1 MRLASWANTNCYQE
15 LKMNLIERPRR
26 LRRTATIRAL
36 VRETRLSPDD
46 FVYPLFVCEGEGIR
60 REIGSM
66 PGAFNLS
73 VDELVKEVEAARSAG
88 VRSVILFGVPSKKD
102 AAGTQAYAEDGI
114 TQRAIRAL
122 KREVKDTLVIA
133 DNCLCEYTDH
143 GHCGVIEEGEVLND
157 PTLDLLAQTA
167 VSQAEA
173 GADIIAPSNMMDGFV
188 VAIRDALDESGFE
201 HIPIMSY
208 AVKYA
213 SGFYGPFRE
222 AAQSAP
228 QFGDRRGYQMDPA
241 NSREAMR
248 EAELDYQQGADMLM
262 VKPALPYLDII
273 RAVRERFDLPIAAY
287 QVSGEYAMIK
297 AAARLGWIDEERV
310 ALESLTSI
318 KRAGADIILT
328 YFARELANRLS

>member
-1 MRLASWANTNCYQE
+1 
-15 LKMNLIERPRR
+15 MNLIERPRR
-26 LRRTATIRAL
+26 LRRTATLREL
-36 VRETRLSPDD
+36 VRETTLSPDD
-46 FVYPLFVCEGEGIR
+46 FVYPLFVCEGEGVR

-73 VDELVKEVEAARSAG
+73 IDELVKEVQEARKVG
-88 VRSVILFGVPSKKD
+88 VHSVILFGVPDQKD

-114 TQRAIRAL
+114 TQKAIRAL

-143 GHCGVIEEGEVLND
+143 GHCGVIEDGEVLND
-157 PTLDLLAQTA
+157 PTLELLARTA

-188 VAIRDALDESGFE
+188 AVIREALDEAGFE

-241 NSREAMR
+241 NAREAMR
-248 EAELDYQQGADMLM
+248 EAELDYQQGADILM

-297 AAARLGWIDEERV
+297 AAAKLGWIDEERV

-318 KRAGADIILT
+318 KRAGAEIILT
-328 YFARELANRLS
+328 YFAREMAQRL

>member
-1 MRLASWANTNCYQE
+1 
-15 LKMNLIERPRR
+15 MNLIERPRR

-46 FVYPLFVCEGEGIR
+46 LVYPLFVCEGEGVR

-73 VDELVKEVEAARSAG
+73 IDELVKEVEAARSAG
-88 VRSVILFGVPSKKD
+88 VRSVILFGVPDEKD
-102 AAGTQAYAEDGI
+102 ATGTQAYSEDGI

-143 GHCGVIEEGEVLND
+143 GHCGVIEDGEVLND
-157 PTLDLLAQTA
+157 PTLDLLARTA

-188 VAIRDALDESGFE
+188 VAIREALDESGFE
-201 HIPIMSY
+201 HIPILSY

-241 NSREAMR
+241 NAREAMH

-328 YFARELANRLS
+328 YYARELASRLG

>member
-1 MRLASWANTNCYQE
+1 
-15 LKMNLIERPRR
+15 
-26 LRRTATIRAL
+26 
-36 VRETRLSPDD
+36 
-46 FVYPLFVCEGEGIR
+46 
-60 REIGSM
+60 
-66 PGAFNLS
+66 
-73 VDELVKEVEAARSAG
+73 
-88 VRSVILFGVPSKKD
+88 
-102 AAGTQAYAEDGI
+102 
-114 TQRAIRAL
+114 
-122 KREVKDTLVIA
+122 
-133 DNCLCEYTDH
+133 
-143 GHCGVIEEGEVLND
+143 
-157 PTLDLLAQTA
+157 

-188 VAIRDALDESGFE
+188 VAIREALDEAGFE

-241 NSREAMR
+241 NAREAMR

-273 RAVRERFDLPIAAY
+273 RGVRERFDLPIAAY

-297 AAARLGWIDEERV
+297 AAARLGWIDEQRV
-310 ALESLTSI
+310 ALETLTSI

-328 YFARELANRLS
+328 YYARELANRLS

>member
-1 MRLASWANTNCYQE
+1 
-15 LKMNLIERPRR
+15 MNLIQRPRR
-26 LRRTATIRAL
+26 LRRTESIRTL
-36 VRETRLSPDD
+36 VRETTLSPDD
-46 FVYPLFVCEGEGIR
+46 FVYPLFACEGEGVR
-60 REIGSM
+60 REIDSM

-73 VDELVKEVEAARSAG
+73 IDELVREVEAARRVG
-88 VRSVILFGVPSKKD
+88 VRSVILFGVPDTKD
-102 AAGTQAYAEDGI
+102 AEGSQAYSEDGI
-114 TQRAIRAL
+114 TQRAIRAI
-122 KREVKDTLVIA
+122 KREVKDVLVIA

-143 GHCGVIEEGEVLND
+143 GHCGVIEGGEVLND
-157 PTLDLLAQTA
+157 PTLDLLARTA

-188 VAIRDALDESGFE
+188 AAIREALDESGFDQ
-201 HIPIMSY
+201 IPIMSY

-222 AAQSAP
+222 AAGSAP

-248 EAELDYQQGADMLM
+248 EAELDYEQGADMLM

-297 AAARLGWIDEERV
+297 AAGRLGWIDEERV
-310 ALESLTSI
+310 ALETLTSI
-318 KRAGADIILT
+318 KRAGSDIILT
-328 YFARELANRLS
+328 YFARELAQRLA

>member
-1 MRLASWANTNCYQE
+1 
-15 LKMNLIERPRR
+15 MNLIQRPRR
-26 LRRTATIRAL
+26 LRRTESIRAL
-36 VRETRLSPDD
+36 VRETRLTPDD
-46 FVYPLFVCEGEGIR
+46 FVYPLFACEGEGVR
-60 REIGSM
+60 KEISSM
-66 PGAFNLS
+66 PGVFNLS
-73 VDELVKEVEAARSAG
+73 VDEMVREAQSARKAG
-88 VRSVILFGVPSKKD
+88 VRSVILFGVPDDKD
-102 AAGTQAYAEDGI
+102 SSGSQAYAEDGI
-114 TQRAIRAL
+114 TQRAIRAI
-122 KREVKDTLVIA
+122 KREVKDMLVIA

-143 GHCGVIEEGEVLND
+143 GHCGVIEGGEVLND
-157 PTLDLLAQTA
+157 PSLDLLARTA

-188 VAIRDALDESGFE
+188 EAIRAALDESGFD

-241 NSREAMR
+241 NAREAMR
-248 EAELDYQQGADMLM
+248 EAELDWEQGADILM

-273 RAVRERFDLPIAAY
+273 RAVRERFDTPVAAY

-297 AAARLGWIDEERV
+297 AAGRLGWIDEERV
-310 ALESLTSI
+310 AFESLTAI

-328 YFARELANRLS
+328 YYAKEMAERLS